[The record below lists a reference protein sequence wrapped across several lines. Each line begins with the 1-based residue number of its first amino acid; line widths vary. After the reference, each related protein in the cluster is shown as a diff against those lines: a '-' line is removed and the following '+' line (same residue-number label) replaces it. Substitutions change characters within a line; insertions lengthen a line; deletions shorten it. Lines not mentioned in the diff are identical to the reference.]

1 MQAKTLRMF
10 QLSPSRVRSVPLLA
24 GLLLPLV
31 LNACTHT
38 PKRTGECRVIPI
50 QSREAQPLSAREIA
64 NLLIWSGFDADE
76 TLELGVDLRNALA
89 FYGGAQV
96 MMDRKTEALFAI
108 HKPYVHVSSKRRGT
122 FIYHLEPPTRESS
135 EGQPESSAL
144 KNTSESSVEETE
156 RP

>member
-1 MQAKTLRMF
+1 MKAKKLCMF
-10 QLSPSRVRSVPLLA
+10 EFTPSLTRAVPRLA
-24 GLLLPLV
+24 GLLLL
-31 LNACTHT
+31 LLLSACSHT
-38 PKRTGECRVIPI
+38 PKRSGESRVIPI
-50 QSREAQPLSAREIA
+50 QSREAQSLSARDIA
-64 NLLIWSGFDADE
+64 GLLIWSGFDANE

-135 EGQPESSAL
+135 EGRSESGAL
-144 KNTSESSVEETE
+144 KNTDDSSAEKTE
-156 RP
+156 QP